1 MPDWS
6 TTGYQ
11 QSRSTFDNDMEDKKC
26 VSFLLESLSQDLHS
40 KRILD
45 EQNKMLDPPWEKTG
59 EQSLIYHPPGVIQY
73 PELFKEAWEHITVG
87 MYIIHKVIV
96 QFATQL
102 GNSSYIQS
110 DQR

>member
-45 EQNKMLDPPWEKTG
+45 EQNKMLDPP
-59 EQSLIYHPPGVIQY
+59 
-73 PELFKEAWEHITVG
+73 
-87 MYIIHKVIV
+87 
-96 QFATQL
+96 
-102 GNSSYIQS
+102 
-110 DQR
+110 